1 MANAL
6 EKTLKNAR
14 SRFAR
19 SPIAEFFG
27 WWKDEL
33 LGCLPKAWRDQ
44 LRTPAAKVLLAS
56 DTEGWHAARVRGD
69 KVELTH
75 RVDLTDPAAVRRV
88 LNTLETHNDHPAE
101 QRVLC
106 LLANQVLRKRLS
118 LPLAAEENLA
128 QVLAFEMDRQTP
140 FTAAQVYFDWQIVKR
155 DVAQR
160 QLLID
165 LTLVPKNVLDQALET
180 AKPINVEFDGVDA
193 LVSRDQ
199 AKFDVRLGVN
209 LLPEARRGASADGG
223 ARIRWIL
230 IAGLLGLIGVIMMQ
244 SLQARKEA
252 LEALQERT
260 ANVQKKAMEA
270 ADLAKEV
277 RNAIA
282 AANFLVERK
291 QKHPETVK
299 VLLEL
304 TQLIPEDTF
313 LERVTFVGKAVQI
326 MGQSRSSDKL
336 IAVLQKSKYMQNPQ
350 FQGVIQPDPSSGR
363 ERFNLQIDLR
373 EESAA
378 PAAPNV
384 VTPQPAVAAAGAR

>member
-14 SRFAR
+14 LRFAR

-33 LGCLPKAWRDQ
+33 LGCLPKSWRDQ
-44 LRTPAAKVLLAS
+44 LSTPAAKVLLAS
-56 DTEGWHAARVRGD
+56 DAEGWHAARVRGD
-69 KVELTH
+69 KVELTN

-88 LNTLETHNDHPAE
+88 LHKLETHNDHPAE

-106 LLANQVLRKRLS
+106 LSANQVLRKRLS

-140 FTAAQVYFDWQIVKR
+140 FTAAQVYFDWKIVKR
-155 DVAQR
+155 DQAQR

-165 LTLVPKNVLDQALET
+165 LTLVPKPVLDQALEA
-180 AKPINVEFDGVDA
+180 AKPAQLEFDGVDA
-193 LVSRDQ
+193 MVARDQ
-199 AKFDVRLGVN
+199 VKFDALLGVN
-209 LLPEARRGASADGG
+209 LLPEAKRSASADSG

-230 IAGLLGLIGVIMMQ
+230 TAGLLGLIGVIMMQ
-244 SLQARKEA
+244 SLQARRDALTA
-252 LEALQERT
+252 LEERT

-277 RNAIA
+277 RSAIA

-304 TQLIPEDTF
+304 TQLIPDDTF

-326 MGQSRSSDKL
+326 MGQSRSADKL

-350 FQGVIQPDPSSGR
+350 FQGVRQPDPSSGR

-373 EESAA
+373 EESMEA
-378 PAAPNV
+378 PAPIVA
-384 VTPQPAVAAAGAR
+384 PQPALVANGGR